1 MSGAVET
8 LERHEHAEHAAEHG
22 GKHAALVV
30 AVLAALL
37 ALATVRA
44 KQAELS
50 VQSNLIA
57 AADAW
62 NQYQA
67 KSIRSA
73 IARDLERLTTTLDRP
88 ADPTLAA
95 KRVAL
100 ISTLQ
105 SDQKHYDSDPKDGKE
120 AISARARG
128 FERARDRSIEEFHA
142 FDNVTAAL
150 ELGIVLATASAIT
163 HSRMLIRIALALG
176 AFAIVLAALGL
187 TEPSLAAF

>member
-88 ADPTLAA
+88 ADAGLAA

-120 AISARARG
+120 AISVRARA
-128 FERARDRSIEEFHA
+128 FERARDRAIEEFHA

-163 HSRMLIRIALALG
+163 HSKMLIRIAIALG
-176 AFAIVLAALGL
+176 VFAIVLAAFGF